1 MGKEDFGNI
10 YVENSP
16 QAYVQR
22 LVPVDYGHYHDR
34 YCEMIN
40 EELEKFAPKDR
51 GMSAVEL
58 GSSYGNTTL
67 AYKFGLNWERAV
79 ESWMQDDKPLQKKWD
94 LNVVAVDIS
103 ENALSYGSRRG
114 IFDSC
119 IVHDFAN
126 PPSNELAMAIEN
138 ADFMTSI
145 MTLFYI
151 PTERWLEAC
160 YKFIANSESLPLV
173 CWTAVSI

>member
-1 MGKEDFGNI
+1 MFFLVYHDSVFQEDFGNI

-51 GMSAVEL
+51 EMSAVEL

-67 AYKFGLNWERAV
+67 AYKFGLNWEKAV
-79 ESWMQDDKPLQKKWD
+79 ESWMHDDQPLKKKWD
-94 LNVVAVDIS
+94 FNVVAVDIS
-103 ENALSYGSRRG
+103 EQALCTSLLAPVL
-114 IFDSC
+114 SC
-119 IVHDFAN
+119 SHVR
-126 PPSNELAMAIEN
+126 SV
-138 ADFMTSI
+138 
-145 MTLFYI
+145 
-151 PTERWLEAC
+151 R
-160 YKFIANSESLPLV
+160 ESPRHLRL
-173 CWTAVSI
+173 